1 MKLLGRLSLG
11 LNALLLCAVP
21 AFALGAQA
29 AEPSQRVAAAF
40 GNTVTSTYPDGRSQ
54 KIWMQPD
61 GTWTGLSRRG
71 LSLAGT
77 WNLRGEKVCL
87 RQRTPPTL
95 PFSYCTAFPAD
106 TRVGDVW
113 PSKDFLG
120 TAIQLRVVPGVQSGN

>member
-11 LNALLLCAVP
+11 LNALLWCAVP

-61 GTWTGLSRRG
+61 GTWTGLSRGGRP
-71 LSLAGT
+71 LAGT
-77 WNLRGEKVCL
+77 WTLRGEKVCL

-95 PFSYCTAFPAD
+95 PFSYCTTFPTD
-106 TRVGDVW
+106 IRVGAAW
-113 PSKDFLG
+113 PSKDFVG
-120 TAIQLRVVPGVQSGN
+120 TAIQLRLDPGAPSGN

>member
-1 MKLLGRLSLG
+1 MTLLRMLSVSSSI
-11 LNALLLCAVP
+11 LLLCAVP
-21 AFALGAQA
+21 ALALGAQD
-29 AEPSQRVAAAF
+29 AEPVQRVAAAF

-71 LSLAGT
+71 LRLAGT
-77 WNLRGEKVCL
+77 WSLRGDKVCL

-106 TRVGDVW
+106 TRVGAAW
-113 PSKDFLG
+113 PSRDFVG
-120 TAIQLRVVPGVQSGN
+120 TAIQLRLDPGAPSGN